1 MLEERLNDMIL
12 SVEDQVGL
20 VKIKIKAIK
29 KELKEIDK
37 KIRDNKYV
45 DNAYVRADKSR
56 LNKELS
62 ETDIRLYKLKKI
74 LYRLRVCEKILNNEE
89 Q

>member
-74 LYRLRVCEKILNNEE
+74 LYRLRVCEKILNNEDI
-89 Q
+89 

>member
-62 ETDIRLYKLKKI
+62 ETNIRLYKLKKI